1 MPNRYRH
8 ALAAAAVFAQFLSLA
23 AIASAQSDDAF
34 VPVTDEMLENPAP
47 GDWLMWRRTA
57 KSWGYSPWR
66 LTATPARSS
75 GTTST

>member
-8 ALAAAAVFAQFLSLA
+8 ALAAAAVAAQFLSLTA
-23 AIASAQSDDAF
+23 AQAQSVDAF

-47 GDWLMWRRTA
+47 EDWLMWRRTA

-75 GTTST
+75 DTTST